1 VPFASSL
8 SEHPVA
14 TEATGEVSGAVLEAL
29 GDRPDLAVVVAT
41 RPHAGALEDIVGTV
55 SSVLHPLAVM
65 GGIAQS
71 AIGAGREVEDTA
83 AISLWAGRVGQL
95 IPLSL
100 NATRLADDSWHFDGW
115 PSGIDLEPSVL
126 VLLADPFTFPAGEF
140 LGWLEGTRPELPVIG
155 GNLSGGRGPGG
166 TRLVLGD
173 RLFTS
178 GAVGVLI
185 GAGVDVELLVSQGSR
200 GFGHPFTV
208 TRSDRNVI
216 YEVAGIPAMD
226 CLVEQIKNGLGP
238 AEVAGIEA
246 NGLLVGRLVD
256 EHVEAPGAGDYFML
270 NVVGA
275 DRATGALAVDHRVPL
290 GSTVRFHR
298 RDAETAHGELELLLH
313 GRRAQSAL
321 VFTCNGRG
329 TRLFDAADHDAAMV
343 EGALGPVPVGG
354 FFAAGEIGPIGGRN
368 FVHGF
373 TASMALFRDR

>member
-1 VPFASSL
+1 VPFASAL
-8 SEHPVA
+8 SEHPVP

-41 RPHAGALEDIVGTV
+41 RPHAGALEDIIGVV
-55 SSVLHPLAVM
+55 SSVLHPLAVV
-65 GGIAQS
+65 GGIAES
-71 AIGAGREVEDTA
+71 VVGTGREVEETA
-83 AISLWAGRVGQL
+83 AISLWAGRVGPL
-95 IPLSL
+95 VPLSL
-100 NATRLADDSWHFDGW
+100 EATRLADDSWHFEGW
-115 PSGIDLEPSVL
+115 PAVLGLDPAAL
-126 VLLADPFTFPAGEF
+126 VLLADPFTFPVREF
-140 LGWLEGTRPELPVIG
+140 LAWLETSRPDLPVIG

-178 GAVGVLI
+178 GAVGVLV
-185 GAGVDVELLVSQGSR
+185 GPGVDVELIVSQGGR

-216 YEVAGIPAMD
+216 YEVAGISAMD

-256 EHVEAPGAGDYFML
+256 EHVEEPGPGDFLMR

-275 DRATGALAVDHRVPL
+275 DRATGALAVDDRVPL

-298 RDAETAHGELELLLH
+298 RDSQTAHAELDLLLQE
-313 GRRAQSAL
+313 RRADAAL
-321 VFTCNGRG
+321 LFTCNGRG
-329 TRLFDAADHDAAMV
+329 TRLFDAADHDAAMLQ
-343 EGALGPVPVGG
+343 GALGPIPVGG

-373 TASMALFRDR
+373 TASMALFHDR